1 MALPGVARLKIGLP
15 VCWRQVSLFQ
25 VKRKDM
31 VIRTMQAGIVPK
43 ELRISCLQRLGP
55 HDAFC
60 YGEWLHQRGIDAKKF
75 EFLIWLWWRE
85 GSQSQKCLFMDVRPK
100 IPDRSLYLE

>member
-31 VIRTMQAGIVPK
+31 VIRTIQALFQRSFVFPVCKGSDPTMRFATVNGFTNEAWSMQRN
-43 ELRISCLQRLGP
+43 LN
-55 HDAFC
+55 F
-60 YGEWLHQRGIDAKKF
+60 
-75 EFLIWLWWRE
+75 
-85 GSQSQKCLFMDVRPK
+85 
-100 IPDRSLYLE
+100 